1 MPATLSWLLTRVLT
15 TVTVLVGAMLLL
27 FALSAVVPGNPAD
40 TLLGPQA
47 SPEYARQF
55 VAQMGLDQPIPIRLS
70 RFLAALVQG
79 DLGRDVISGRSVTAL
94 VAAALPSTLI
104 LTFAAIVLAIVL
116 GIPLGC
122 LAALRPGSPF
132 DQALAVVSIV
142 FVAIPSFVVAIG
154 LLLLF
159 STVLDW
165 FPVLASDQGGAGALV
180 LPVVALAAGWVGYIA
195 RLTRSSMLEVLGQP
209 YIRTSNA
216 FGLPRRLVVGKY
228 ALKNAVIPTLAV
240 LGLGVGRLLGGAV
253 LVEVVFARPGLGRL
267 VLDAINTR
275 NYPVLQGA
283 VFVVVLLFVLTNLLV
298 DLSYAAIDPR
308 LRQERVPR

>member
-1 MPATLSWLLTRVLT
+1 MRFLAARILT

-55 VAQMGLDQPIPIRLS
+55 VAQMGLDQPIPIRLF
-70 RFLAALVQG
+70 RFLTALVQG
-79 DLGRDVISGRSVTAL
+79 DLGRDVISGRSVTTL

-104 LTFAAIVLAIVL
+104 LTATSILLAIVL

-122 LAALRPGSPF
+122 FAALRPGSPF

-159 STVLDW
+159 STGLDW
-165 FPVLASDQGGAGALV
+165 FPVLAGDQGGAGALV

-209 YIRTSNA
+209 YIRTANA

>member
-1 MPATLSWLLTRVLT
+1 
-15 TVTVLVGAMLLL
+15 ML
-27 FALSAVVPGNPAD
+27 AG
-40 TLLGPQA
+40 
-47 SPEYARQF
+47 
-55 VAQMGLDQPIPIRLS
+55 
-70 RFLAALVQG
+70 
-79 DLGRDVISGRSVTAL
+79 
-94 VAAALPSTLI
+94 
-104 LTFAAIVLAIVL
+104 
-116 GIPLGC
+116 
-122 LAALRPGSPF
+122 
-132 DQALAVVSIV
+132 
-142 FVAIPSFVVAIG
+142 
-154 LLLLF
+154 
-159 STVLDW
+159 
-165 FPVLASDQGGAGALV
+165 DQGGAGALV

-209 YIRTSNA
+209 YIRTANA